1 MEPIIS
7 FEPIGLLISVTIV
20 LVVAVI
26 IGIIFLRVLKSKK
39 ARIVGLVLLIFGI
52 SFGVFLSQNLKPNPI
67 DTSAIH
73 FLPTQSQIYSSLGE
87 EETIQLFCFGYK
99 QNPLLKEGINVI
111 PVQTDNE
118 NINVVESTI
127 DAGSTYRGLTVFSI
141 FLDID
146 TGQPGNQSFSQI
158 ILTDGNG
165 NTKTFDIGDIAIA
178 VQEPNNGKAID
189 IRSHLGS
196 ANRGAQY
203 SFSFK
208 NGASKPCTIT
218 GIDFGSL
225 TPFVQSVKVT
235 VNDKEIETKNP
246 MVAQPG
252 DLVDLEAKLKNSTQV
267 DIYLVSAKLRYRIQ
281 GDPEEY
287 SYFVP
292 YGTIGLPDSDE
303 SFQELAERYLQD

>member
-26 IGIIFLRVLKSKK
+26 IGIIFSRVLKSRK
-39 ARIVGLVLLIFGI
+39 ARIVGLILLIFCITYGI
-52 SFGVFLSQNLKPNPI
+52 FLSQNLRPNPI

-73 FLPTQSQIYSSLGE
+73 FLPTQSQIYSALGE

-99 QNPLLKEGINVI
+99 QNPLLKEGINII

-118 NINVVESTI
+118 NINVVGSTI
-127 DAGSTYRGLTVFSI
+127 DAGSTYRDLTVFSI

-146 TGQPGNQSFSQI
+146 TGQAGDQSFSQI

-165 NTKTFDIGDIAIA
+165 NIKTFDIGNIAIE

-189 IRSHLGS
+189 IIRTHLGS
-196 ANRGAQY
+196 ANRGAPY
-203 SFSFK
+203 SFSFR

-225 TPFVQSVKVT
+225 TPYIQSIKVT
-235 VNDKEIETKNP
+235 VNDKEIDNQEI
-246 MVAQPG
+246 MVIQPG
-252 DLVDLEAKLKNSTQV
+252 ELVSVEANLKSTPEV
-267 DIYLVSAKLRYRIQ
+267 DIYLASAKIRYRIQ

-292 YGTIGLPDSDE
+292 YGTIGLPDTKE
-303 SFQELAERYLQD
+303 SFQELAERYL